1 MRIVRAVA
9 WKEIQIFFLSPTAY
23 IIGLIFLFLS
33 GVLFVW
39 NLGDPFPE
47 ASLQTFF
54 LGPPGFLPTGA
65 ILVFVL
71 LAPLLTMR
79 LIAEEQKLGTIEL
92 LLTSPVHDWEV
103 IIGKYLASLTFLI
116 ALVALSLFF
125 PLLLFV
131 YASPD
136 PGPIY
141 AGYLGLLLYG
151 AASLAVGML
160 TTTLTNNQI
169 VAAVVAM
176 GILLAL
182 FFADLAF
189 GAVGGTAGEILGE
202 IGTKSHFDDFA
213 RGVIDT
219 KHVVYYISVIA
230 FFLFLSVRA
239 LESRRWR

>member
-1 MRIVRAVA
+1 
-9 WKEIQIFFLSPTAY
+9 
-23 IIGLIFLFLS
+23 
-33 GVLFVW
+33 
-39 NLGDPFPE
+39 
-47 ASLQTFF
+47 
-54 LGPPGFLPTGA
+54 
-65 ILVFVL
+65 
-71 LAPLLTMR
+71 MR

-219 KHVVYYISVIA
+219 KHVVYYISVIT